1 MAWRWSSATR
11 SKLMEVTQRVHSG
24 PQPHFREDFRDE
36 RGLMLAEHQKVFL
49 NVRPRRLVEALVDM
63 PACSEPNSEPKEHGT
78 LATCD
83 WLPVLQAW
91 DALAHVDPAS
101 IVAAIHA
108 LSDEEARAL
117 SAALGLD

>member
-1 MAWRWSSATR
+1 
-11 SKLMEVTQRVHSG
+11 MEVHRVHSG
-24 PQPHFREDFRDE
+24 PQPHFREDFWDK
-36 RGLMLAEHQKVFL
+36 RGLMLAEYQKVFL
-49 NVRPRRLVEALVDM
+49 NVRPRRLAEALVDM
-63 PACSEPNSEPKEHGT
+63 HACSEPTVQGT
-78 LATCD
+78 VATCD